1 MDQIARM
8 FGVTR
13 NNKLGFT
20 LIELLVVIAIIGL
33 LAGVSIPIF
42 LGQRTK
48 AIISEARSNLTLLF
62 TLEEQYYAEHGRYA
76 PWPNKSNPLSV
87 GNVVYKGTHGVND
100 KGCEDDFP
108 SFKPGPINK
117 IYFDYWCL
125 SAGNGTLFQVAAV
138 GKASKPSKGIIII
151 LNSRNEW
158 EKLFP

>member
-87 GNVVYKGTHGVND
+87 GNVVYKGT
-100 KGCEDDFP
+100 
-108 SFKPGPINK
+108 FKRHNNNFELTKRMGKTLPLVTQ
-117 IYFDYWCL
+117 IYRDRDSYWL
-125 SAGNGTLFQVAAV
+125 SLF
-138 GKASKPSKGIIII
+138 SM
-151 LNSRNEW
+151 
-158 EKLFP
+158 FM